1 MSDDQAGPGQEQRPA
16 GYRLVTPK
24 DWVRIPLETGPRERA
39 IGALVDRQFAG
50 QDHLPHLR
58 RGVAEELETQAR
70 AAHEAAGV
78 EMYVSAMVLGPV
90 PVTVSLVVSLV
101 PGPES
106 GRVLDEEALEVLAEE
121 LVVEPEDADG
131 RRRVEG
137 ADVRRLPGVGPALRS
152 TSTTTVPAAPEQVE
166 GFDTG
171 AFDTFGVD
179 WFVPVPHGTGELL
192 LLSYS
197 SPMMPLRESLEGLC
211 DTVTATL
218 VWT

>member
-1 MSDDQAGPGQEQRPA
+1 MSGEPQGPERPA
-16 GYRLVTPK
+16 GYRLVTPQG
-24 DWVRIPLETGPRERA
+24 WVRIPLEPGPREQA
-39 IGALVDRQFAG
+39 IRRLVDRQFAG

-58 RGVAEELETQAR
+58 RGAIEELESQAR
-70 AAHEAAGV
+70 AAHDAAGV
-78 EMYVSAMVLGPV
+78 EMYVSTMVLGPV

-101 PGPES
+101 PGPET
-106 GRVLDEEALEVLAEE
+106 GQELDEDALEMLAQE
-121 LVVEPEDADG
+121 LVVGPEDADG

-152 TSTTTVPAAPEQVE
+152 ASTTTVPAAPEQVA

-197 SPMMPLRESLEGLC
+197 SPMMPLREALEGLC